1 MSWLDLLITT
11 TALYVIIL
19 GRYFVIAG
27 LFYWLL
33 WKRDPERVRARK
45 LTSIQPEK
53 AVIRKEIEWSA
64 ISSIIYAIPGAIVIE
79 AWKHGGTALYTDV
92 AELGWAYVPISI
104 FLYLFIHDTYFY
116 WTHRWMHR
124 PKVFRVLHKVHHD
137 SRQPT
142 PWAAFSFHP
151 YESVIGAVVVP
162 LLVFL
167 IPIHVGA
174 VLFILMVM
182 TICSVLN
189 HTGFEVFPD
198 SWLRSFFGKHFIS
211 AAHHNIHHQKYTAN
225 FALYFRFWDKVMGTD
240 VMEEMYD
247 FLQPAPAA
255 QLSDKANV

>member
-11 TALYVIIL
+11 AALYLIIL

-33 WKRDPERVRARK
+33 WKRDPKRVRARK
-45 LTSIQPEK
+45 LTSIQPAK
-53 AVIRKEIEWSA
+53 AVIGKEIKWSV
-64 ISSIIYAIPGAIVIE
+64 ISSIIYAVPGAIVIE
-79 AWKHGGTALYTDV
+79 AWKRGGTALYTDV
-92 AELGWAYVPISI
+92 ADFGWAYVPLSI

-151 YESVIGAVVVP
+151 YESIIGAIVVP
-162 LLVFL
+162 LLAFL

-189 HTGFEVFPD
+189 HTGFEIYPD
-198 SWLRSFFGKHFIS
+198 SWLRSFFGRHFIS

-247 FLQPAPAA
+247 FLQPAPPA
-255 QLSDKANV
+255 QLSDKAKV